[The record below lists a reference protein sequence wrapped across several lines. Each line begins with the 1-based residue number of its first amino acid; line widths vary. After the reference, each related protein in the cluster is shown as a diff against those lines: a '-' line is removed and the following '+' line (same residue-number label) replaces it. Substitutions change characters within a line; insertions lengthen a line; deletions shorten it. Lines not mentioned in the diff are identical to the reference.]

1 MDKEKFVSITN
12 QFMFN
17 RVMIQKDICK
27 DFLECVLGK
36 QIDDLIYKNAEQ
48 AIEPRLDF
56 KSVRLDLFAKTKHEV
71 FDIELQIQQRADI
84 ARRYR
89 YYQASIDTTSLDKG
103 ADYDKLPTSYIIFVC
118 NHDPFKAGLPIY
130 EIEPI
135 CRQDTSLDIDSG
147 IHWIALNCKDY
158 AKTKDK
164 HLLSFMEYVSTGKI
178 DKQDKLVTSIACAV
192 DRANKDREW
201 VNKVFSVSTI
211 GEDWEREVRIARRA
225 ALKEGEERGLE
236 RGLERGILQGRVEGL
251 QQGRAEAEMRYAE
264 LTKLLLSKKRE
275 NDLFKASED
284 PAYREQLFTEF
295 NI

>member
-1 MDKEKFVSITN
+1 MDEQATVSITN

-17 RVMIQKDICK
+17 RVMIQKEICK

-89 YYQASIDTTSLDKG
+89 YYQASIDTASLDKG
-103 ADYDKLPTSYIIFVC
+103 ADYDKLDTSYIIFVC

-158 AKTKDK
+158 KKTKDK

-192 DRANKDREW
+192 DRANEDREW

-236 RGLERGILQGRVEGL
+236 RGRTEGL
-251 QQGRAEAEMRYAE
+251 QQGRTEAARYDSLIEHLFAAG
-264 LTKLLLSKKRE
+264 RE
-275 NDLFKASED
+275 ADVLKASKD
-284 PAYREQLFTEF
+284 PAYRDQLFTEF
-295 NI
+295 GI

>member
-17 RVMIQKDICK
+17 RVMIQKEICK
-27 DFLECVLGK
+27 DFLECVLNK

-103 ADYDKLPTSYIIFVC
+103 ADYDKLPISYIIFVC
-118 NHDPFKAGLPIY
+118 NHDPFKAGLPVY

-158 AKTKDK
+158 KKTKDK
-164 HLLSFMEYVSTGKI
+164 HLLSFMEYVFTGKI
-178 DKQDKLVTSIACAV
+178 DKQDKLVKSIASAV
-192 DRANKDREW
+192 DRANEDREW

-225 ALKEGEERGLE
+225 ALKEGEERGLK
-236 RGLERGILQGRVEGL
+236 RGRAEGL
-251 QQGRAEAEMRYAE
+251 QQGRTEAARYDSLIEHLFAAG
-264 LTKLLLSKKRE
+264 RE
-275 NDLFKASED
+275 GDVLKASKD
-284 PAYREQLFTEF
+284 PAYREQLFKEF
-295 NI
+295 GI